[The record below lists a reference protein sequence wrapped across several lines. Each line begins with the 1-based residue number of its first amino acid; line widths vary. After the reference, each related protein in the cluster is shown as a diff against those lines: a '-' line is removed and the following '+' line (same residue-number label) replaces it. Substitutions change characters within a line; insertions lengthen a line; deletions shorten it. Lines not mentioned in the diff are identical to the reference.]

1 MYSTITFS
9 ALALALS
16 SRAFAA
22 PLNQVRQDPL
32 TLADTVQFIAKTVGP
47 NPNPGALPDLN
58 NWLFKPVHSGAGQ
71 NLGTLASPSTTAP
84 FNLSLPGYFRNG
96 TDSPHSTGGYMTAGF
111 LFGTTSSPPYSLQ
124 LAMSHD
130 DTSPNPGA
138 LRGTVEFNAGLGTD
152 GLDVPAG
159 QLITSNYVTDSFWA
173 CPDVPVEGSSAIAV
187 EATNR
192 YAAAPTGCWGIAL
205 YAQCA
210 GPISDVNREA
220 FPAFVQSWCY
230 ADAAEVGVAL

>member
-1 MYSTITFS
+1 MHFTIAFS

-16 SRAFAA
+16 SSAFAA

-32 TLADTVQFIAKTVGP
+32 TLADTVQFIAKTKGP

-58 NWLFKPVHSGAGQ
+58 NWLFKPIHSGAGQ
-71 NLGTLASPSTTAP
+71 NLGTLADPSTTAP
-84 FNLSLPGYFRNG
+84 FNLSAPGYFRNG
-96 TDSPHSTGGYMTAGF
+96 TDGPHSDGGYMTAGF
-111 LFGTTSSPPYSLQ
+111 LAGTTSTPPYSLS

-130 DTSPNPGA
+130 GASPNPGA
-138 LRGTVEFNAGLGTD
+138 LRGTVEFNAGVGTD

-173 CPDVPVEGSSAIAV
+173 CPDVPVEGGSAVAV

-192 YAAAPTGCWGIAL
+192 YAATPTGCWAIAL

-210 GPISDVNREA
+210 GAISDVNREA
-220 FPAFVQSWCY
+220 FPAFVQSRCY
-230 ADAAEVGVAL
+230 ADAASVVVAL